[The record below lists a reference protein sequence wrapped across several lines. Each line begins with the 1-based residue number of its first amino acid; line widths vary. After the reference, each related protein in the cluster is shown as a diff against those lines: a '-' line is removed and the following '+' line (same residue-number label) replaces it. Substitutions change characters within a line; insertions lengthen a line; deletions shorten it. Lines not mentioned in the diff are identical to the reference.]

1 MSVNDFLCFVKW
13 YFDYIGNKYF
23 DNSPPKIH
31 TVVKVRKK
39 ERLLIVIF
47 AYLLMSASALLFLI
61 SPPPGYLLSIALL
74 LTAIGFLSMGRFS
87 LIYYCLLYSK
97 YSARNA
103 SVNDKIIFDECVLME
118 SNNDIR
124 KLISKYYR
132 VVDVRGNI
140 YALKFDLA
148 DKTKKRSNRVKLS
161 SKDIVTLKFNPNAIF
176 LDKKKIYA
184 GKLINLSDLEEILY
198 EAQKIFTPKL

>member
-1 MSVNDFLCFVKW
+1 
-13 YFDYIGNKYF
+13 
-23 DNSPPKIH
+23 
-31 TVVKVRKK
+31 
-39 ERLLIVIF
+39 
-47 AYLLMSASALLFLI
+47 
-61 SPPPGYLLSIALL
+61 
-74 LTAIGFLSMGRFS
+74 
-87 LIYYCLLYSK
+87 
-97 YSARNA
+97 
-103 SVNDKIIFDECVLME
+103 ME

>member
-1 MSVNDFLCFVKW
+1 
-13 YFDYIGNKYF
+13 
-23 DNSPPKIH
+23 
-31 TVVKVRKK
+31 VRKK
-39 ERLLIVIF
+39 ERLPIVIF
-47 AYLLMSASALLFLI
+47 AYLLMSASALLFLV
-61 SPPPGYLLSIALL
+61 SPLPGYLLSIALL
-74 LTAIGFLSMGRFS
+74 LTAIGFLSMCRFS